1 MLSEKPLK
9 IPLFPMASGR
19 NNVDR
24 LLGISIEQLAR
35 QVAFRH
41 IPHRHDFYELFWVES
56 GDGTFVSDGRS
67 YPLAHGS
74 LILVSPGQVHAWKW
88 NDTLK
93 GYVLC
98 FEPASLFSVNDRPYR
113 LLHDLAQFSATIKD
127 RTTFQI
133 AGSTYRIL
141 RVVFK
146 HLADEFHGTRNFGA
160 TCSENNP
167 APPG

>member
-1 MLSEKPLK
+1 
-9 IPLFPMASGR
+9 MASGR

-146 HLADEFHGTRNFGA
+146 H
-160 TCSENNP
+160 
-167 APPG
+167 